1 MQGRGHECAG
11 VGSHD
16 LAKHIV
22 QASRPLHNHHH
33 SPSNQPLH
41 SLLPLHMASTLVAPK
56 PADRPTS
63 PGLISF
69 GSDPSAL
76 DDYLNI
82 DLFGAPPASRTSH
95 SPASSHGAL
104 PVTPGTATD
113 MVGAV
118 SPRPLFPALD
128 ASPGGSLAFV
138 DSYTPLGKNFG
149 AFPDLS
155 MMPGSSMDLSMGDQY
170 NALFQDMFA
179 TFADSGPSVSDNVFP
194 ATPVAPQAAPAPA
207 PVPSAAIDPQLF
219 TAPAP
224 APAPPAPVPTIRAM
238 TVDSDDDG
246 SDGDSAANEEDDDLA
261 PLPTPTERATRRP
274 RKNAAAAGG
283 IAKRPSRAS
292 TPASVVPSYVHFD
305 DPKPVIPPV
314 LGKGGVASYLNG
326 ERIGSQEPDE
336 WRPTP
341 EEYKKLSSKEKR
353 QLRNK
358 ISARNFR
365 VRRKGV
371 YLSAWIRRITR

>member
-1 MQGRGHECAG
+1 
-11 VGSHD
+11 
-16 LAKHIV
+16 
-22 QASRPLHNHHH
+22 
-33 SPSNQPLH
+33 
-41 SLLPLHMASTLVAPK
+41 MASTLVAPK

-63 PGLISF
+63 PGLMSF
-69 GSDPSAL
+69 GSDPTAL
-76 DDYLNI
+76 DDYLNM
-82 DLFGAPPASRTSH
+82 DLFGAPPTSRMSN

-104 PVTPGTATD
+104 PVTPGTSTDSAT
-113 MVGAV
+113 AV

-128 ASPGGSLAFV
+128 SSPGGSLAFV
-138 DSYTPLGKNFG
+138 DSYTPLDKTFG

-155 MMPGSSMDLSMGDQY
+155 MMPGSSMDLSMGQGLDQY
-170 NALFQDMFA
+170 NALFQDMF
-179 TFADSGPSVSDNVFP
+179 TNLADPGPSVSDNVFP
-194 ATPVAPQAAPAPA
+194 AMPTAPQAAPEPA

-219 TAPAP
+219 TTPAP
-224 APAPPAPVPTIRAM
+224 APAPPAPAPVRAM

-246 SDGDSAANEEDDDLA
+246 SEGDSASNEDDELA

-292 TPASVVPSYVHFD
+292 TPSSVVPSYVHFD

-365 VRRKGV
+365 VRRKGMSRCV
-371 YLSAWIRRITR
+371 DLPQRLLTQTID